1 MTFWEVLA
9 LGIGLSMDAFAV
21 ALCKGLSMKQWNVR
35 NGLIIAGSFG
45 FFQAL
50 MPLLGWLL
58 GTSFREYIEAV
69 DHWVAFGLLLIVGG
83 KMILDAIKDMKNKEE
98 EASPEFTLKIGE
110 LLVLAVATSIDAL
123 AVGLTFA
130 MLGVSAGSS
139 PGGGLGIWVSIL
151 IIGVTTFILS
161 LGGVLIGNKFGD
173 RFHAKAELAGG
184 IILVALGVRIL
195 IEHLAA

>member
-9 LGIGLSMDAFAV
+9 LGVGLSMDAFAV

-83 KMILDAIKDMKNKEE
+83 KMILDAIKDMRNKEE

-110 LLVLAVATSIDAL
+110 LLDE
-123 AVGLTFA
+123 F
-130 MLGVSAGSS
+130 
-139 PGGGLGIWVSIL
+139 
-151 IIGVTTFILS
+151 
-161 LGGVLIGNKFGD
+161 
-173 RFHAKAELAGG
+173 
-184 IILVALGVRIL
+184 
-195 IEHLAA
+195 

>member
-35 NGLIIAGSFG
+35 YGFIIAGSFG

-83 KMILDAIKDMKNKEE
+83 KMILDAIKDMRNKED
-98 EASPEFTLKIGE
+98 EAAPEFTLRIGE

-130 MLGVSAGSS
+130 MLGVSAGSA
-139 PGGGLGIWVSIL
+139 PGGGMGIWVSIL

-161 LGGVLIGNKFGD
+161 LGGVLIGNRFGD
-173 RFHAKAELAGG
+173 KFHAKAELAGG
-184 IILVALGVRIL
+184 IILIALGVRIL
-195 IEHLAA
+195 IEHLAG